1 MFSYILSW
9 YSVLSI
15 IAICPIKQNLFS
27 AKIYALHF
35 FNASLV
41 LWLPDVKNW
50 LIEKD
55 PDAGKYWRWEEKG
68 TTEDEMVGWH
78 HWLDVHEFEQAS
90 GVDDEQESLAY
101 SSPWGCKKLD
111 LTQWLNWTEV
121 SDMASWVALVVKNLS
136 ANAGDPRKASSTP
149 ASGRSP
155 GGGNSNSF
163 QYSCLENSMDRGA
176 WRATVHGVTKSQTCL
191 STHSI

>member
-9 YSVLSI
+9 YSVLSK

-41 LWLPDVKNW
+41 LWLTWCEELTHWKRPWCWEVLKVGGEGDNRGWDGWMASLTWWTWVW
-50 LIEKD
+50 
-55 PDAGKYWRWEEKG
+55 ASFRSWWWTGKPG
-68 TTEDEMVGWH
+68 IQQSM
-78 HWLDVHEFEQAS
+78 
-90 GVDDEQESLAY
+90 
-101 SSPWGCKKLD
+101 GCKKLD
-111 LTQWLNWTEV
+111 MTQWLNWTEV
-121 SDMASWVALVVKNLS
+121 SNMASWVALVVKNLS
-136 ANAGDPRKASSTP
+136 ANAGDPRKASSAP

-155 GGGNSNSF
+155 GGWNSNSF
-163 QYSCLENSMDRGA
+163 QYSCLENSMYRGA